1 MKRFAPLRVAL
12 ALHAAVCGFGCASS
26 SAGDAVRGRAIYQAC
41 MDCHDLDKND
51 VGPKHRGVFGRR
63 AGAAPDYDYS
73 DALKT
78 SGLVWDEATL
88 DRWLT
93 NPQALVPGTRMY
105 FALPNAKD
113 RADVIAFL
121 REVAK

>member
-1 MKRFAPLRVAL
+1 MKRFSALRVAL
-12 ALHAAVCGFGCASS
+12 VLHATAGGFGCGPSL
-26 SAGDAVRGRAIYQAC
+26 AGDAVRGRAIYQAC

-63 AGAAPDYDYS
+63 SGAAPDYDYS
-73 DALKT
+73 DPLKN

-93 NPQALVPGTRMY
+93 DPQAVVPGTRMY
-105 FALPNAKD
+105 FQLPSAKD